1 MQLFPL
7 QSVGCQCIQ
16 DSILVGGNGCL
27 PANVAEAVR
36 GAVTAW
42 QPLYFFLME
51 HTALFLSCPQD
62 FSAPPNLWCVQVS
75 LIFSVILSASSCLY
89 GLYLTKEQHPGVFLA
104 ISVLLAGHLLFSKS
118 LAKEQRRPAAP
129 CERERE
135 RGRRWAYQ
143 GSPCPMVP
151 EWDRHKE
158 GSWASQES
166 GSWGKS
172 AGKSGLRS
180 SHSPTHWSPGLT
192 WNRGPHGQKVWIDVS
207 ERLLRDIKTC

>member
-1 MQLFPL
+1 
-7 QSVGCQCIQ
+7 
-16 DSILVGGNGCL
+16 
-27 PANVAEAVR
+27 
-36 GAVTAW
+36 
-42 QPLYFFLME
+42 ME

-135 RGRRWAYQ
+135 REAGGEHIKAAPALWSLSETDTRRAA
-143 GSPCPMVP
+143 GPAKSLDHEESLLV
-151 EWDRHKE
+151 
-158 GSWASQES
+158 SQ
-166 GSWGKS
+166 
-172 AGKSGLRS
+172 
-180 SHSPTHWSPGLT
+180 
-192 WNRGPHGQKVWIDVS
+192 V
-207 ERLLRDIKTC
+207 